1 MKIRFAGAAETVTG
15 SRNLVSYYNKTY
27 LVDAGLFQGPKDARK
42 LNWYP
47 DFDPRKIEA
56 IILTHAHI
64 DHSGLIPKL
73 YKDGFRGKIYCTE
86 CTFDLCKIMLLDS
99 AHLQEEDAKY
109 ANTSGY
115 SFHVPAFPLY
125 TVEDATNS
133 LELFHPLKRGEW
145 FQLDYDLS
153 FRFHRAGHILG
164 ASFIEMSYK
173 EKKSDSNK
181 TILFSGDLGNN
192 RSQILRPPSPPVAA
206 DYIVLESTYGDRLQ
220 PRANPKNALADI
232 VNKVT
237 SRGGV
242 LVIPAFT
249 VGRTQDLLHL
259 FHLLED
265 EKKISK
271 VPIFVDSPM
280 ANQANRIFLQHPEEH
295 LLVLDHKNH
304 LVPPI
309 NTAQFRAITDVK
321 DSITLT
327 NMEGPMIIITAS
339 GMLTGGRVMHH
350 LKTRLPN
357 RRNGV
362 LFVGFQALNTKGRL
376 LQEGLNTLRIHH
388 EEIPVEAEIF
398 TLDGLSAHADYQ
410 DTLDWLALVKRPPSC
425 IFLNHGEKEA
435 ARSLKEKIE
444 EKYNFECIVPRYMD
458 QFDLENL

>member
-15 SRNLVSYYNKTY
+15 SRNLITYHNKTY

-47 DFDPRKIEA
+47 DFNPRKIDA

-73 YKDGFRGKIYCTE
+73 YKEGFRGKIYCTE

-115 SFHVPAFPLY
+115 SYHVPALPLY

-133 LELFHPLKRGEW
+133 LELFHPIKRGEW
-145 FQLDYDLS
+145 LQLEYDLS

-164 ASFIEMSYK
+164 SSFIEMSYK
-173 EKKSDSNK
+173 EKNKESNK
-181 TILFSGDLGNN
+181 TILFSGDLGNG
-192 RSQILRPPSPPVAA
+192 RSQIIKPPALPVAA
-206 DYIVLESTYGDRLQ
+206 DYIVMESTYGDRLQ
-220 PRANPKNALADI
+220 PRSNPKNELAEV

-259 FHLLED
+259 FQVLED
-265 EKKISK
+265 EKKIPDL
-271 VPIFVDSPM
+271 PIFVDSPM
-280 ANQANRIFLQHPEEH
+280 ANQANKIFLKHPEEH
-295 LLVLDHKNH
+295 LLVIDQHNKV
-304 LVPPI
+304 VPPI
-309 NTAQFRAITDVK
+309 NPAQFRAITDVK

-327 NMEGPMIIITAS
+327 GLDGPMIIITAS

-350 LKTRLPN
+350 LKSRLPN
-357 RRNGV
+357 KRNGV

-376 LQEGLNTLRIHH
+376 LQEGLNSLRIHH
-388 EEIPVEAEIF
+388 QEIPVEAEIF

-410 DTLDWLALVKRPPSC
+410 DILDWLSQVKKPPTQ

-435 ARSLKEKIE
+435 AKSLKKKIE
-444 EKYNFECIVPRYMD
+444 ETFHYECTIPRHMDEFE
-458 QFDLENL
+458 L